1 MAKIGYLYL
10 KGGKWDARQIVSS
23 AWVNSSTRPHITRDD
38 GYSEGYLWSLDTKQG
53 SFMAHGAGG
62 QEIYVLPSEQL
73 VVVMTAGLTWGQNRD
88 FAPLKAL
95 FDDYIVP
102 AIKSDHALP
111 ADAAAYA
118 QLTDR
123 SRKALSPL
131 QAVQPVPAAALQAS
145 GKTYKLANNP
155 SGWDTIQFVFAE
167 GQPQASVTINGVPP
181 DPHWPRL
188 SPRWTTT
195 IGLDNVYRVGQTTG
209 GSQTWLRGSWQPD
222 GTFVVHEIDLGQ
234 LPEPTFQIRFEQE
247 HVSITVTNS
256 FAEGETQLEG
266 VAGTASG

>member
-1 MAKIGYLYL
+1 MK
-10 KGGKWDARQIVSS
+10 
-23 AWVNSSTRPHITRDD
+23 DD
-38 GYSEGYLWSLDTKQG
+38 GYGEGYLWSLDTKQG

-123 SRKALSPL
+123 SRKAISPL
-131 QAVQPVPAAALQAS
+131 QAVPPLPAAALQAS
-145 GKTYKLANNP
+145 GKTYQLADNP
-155 SGWDTIQFVFAE
+155 TGWQTVQFVFAE
-167 GQPQASVTINGVPP
+167 GQPQASVTIDGVTLDPP
-181 DPHWPRL
+181 
-188 SPRWTTT
+188 
-195 IGLDNVYRVGQTTG
+195 IGLDNLYRVGQTSRQIADLPTRELAARRHPSRPRDRP
-209 GSQTWLRGSWQPD
+209 GSAARTHLP
-222 GTFVVHEIDLGQ
+222 GTF
-234 LPEPTFQIRFEQE
+234 
-247 HVSITVTNS
+247 
-256 FAEGETQLEG
+256 
-266 VAGTASG
+266 